1 MFNKKSVRTAKGFT
15 LIEILVV
22 IGLIAIL
29 AAIVLIAINPARQF
43 AIARNSQRTANV
55 ETILNAIG
63 QNMADNKGV
72 LIGCP
77 GAIPVVALTSPPTPT
92 AGTDI
97 KNGGTVDLGP
107 CLTPTYVS
115 ALPFDPSIVGAKW
128 VDKTNYDTGY
138 TIQQDV
144 PTNGSRLTVCA
155 PQASLETAI
164 KAIPDPVCITR

>member
-1 MFNKKSVRTAKGFT
+1 MFKNKSKIGNKGFT

-29 AAIVLIAINPARQF
+29 AAIVLIAINPGRQF

-72 LIGCP
+72 LTGC
-77 GAIPVVALTSPPTPT
+77 GGTIPVSPVAP
-92 AGTDI
+92 AYIEDGAV
-97 KNGGTVDLGP
+97 NLGP

-115 ALPFDPSIVGAKW
+115 ALPFDPSLAPTAHW
-128 VDKTNYDTGY
+128 TDKTDYDTRY
-138 TIQQDV
+138 TIQQDTV
-144 PTNGSRLTVCA
+144 VNGSRLTVCA
-155 PQASLETAI
+155 PQALQETAI
-164 KAIPDPVCITR
+164 KASPDPVCLTR